1 MPRKS
6 TIQAKMRYKAAK
18 VKRAYIEFY
27 PTETDL
33 WEHLQAQP
41 NKTGYIKAL
50 IAADMEQSG
59 AKSWAKSSRSDLDAD

>member
-6 TIQAKMRYKAAK
+6 TIQAKRRYQAAK

-41 NKTGYIKAL
+41 NKAGYIKAL
-50 IAADMEQSG
+50 IAADMGRVDESVDE
-59 AKSWAKSSRSDLDAD
+59 SSRPDLNAD

>member
-6 TIQAKMRYKAAK
+6 TIQAKKRYKAAK
-18 VKRAYIEFY
+18 VKRTYIEFY

-41 NKTGYIKAL
+41 NKAGYIKAL
-50 IAADMEQSG
+50 IAADMGRVDESMDE
-59 AKSWAKSSRSDLDAD
+59 SSRPDLNAD